1 MGVCYWPAP
10 SPVSKW
16 DENVAW
22 HLAEAKKLGIIN
34 DAKAEARRKKAEKE
48 RQALIEKGVDPDL
61 IKPHT
66 VIPSTVSQSTAR
78 KMEKHE
84 LDLGDICQV
93 SSGKFADKR
102 VLVIKAGIQTKFGLK
117 TITVEYFGENKTG
130 EKIWVAPEQ
139 LAFEGESDMTTANAI
154 KEADYQEWKARKQA
168 GVPPASSFKPKKPWM
183 NKGKSPA
190 SDGDDSFL

>member
-1 MGVCYWPAP
+1 M
-10 SPVSKW
+10 SKW
-16 DENVAW
+16 DENLAW
-22 HLAEAKKLGIIN
+22 HLADAKRLGIIN
-34 DAKAEARRKKAEKE
+34 NAKAEARRKKAEKE
-48 RQALIEKGVDPDL
+48 RQMLIDSGVSPDKITTQL
-61 IKPHT
+61 PNTI
-66 VIPSTVSQSTAR
+66 SQSTAK
-78 KMEKHE
+78 KMEKHD

-130 EKIWVAPEQ
+130 EKIWVSPEQ

-168 GVPPASSFKPKKPWM
+168 GVPPASAFQNKKVW
-183 NKGKSPA
+183 KKKSG
-190 SDGDDSFL
+190 SSNGGDDSFL